1 MKQLRIVIPLL
12 TLVALFF
19 IFTGQQKQVDAQ
31 YTGANYVHLDSTDS
45 GIMYAHLERNGVVRF
60 DTTTWRG
67 VSIINNDGD
76 IVWVCRVDSLTANV
90 SKDSLKWQ
98 IDTMTRD
105 GRILETVYINMSN
118 TGSSAIS
125 STAIAAGNVWV
136 PDNSDAAASGSTS
149 GNEVYWADMS
159 AQYSPC
165 LGFKHTFTTKDD
177 DGTDGALRVYLY
189 PIVVK

>member
-1 MKQLRIVIPLL
+1 MKQLRVISLL

-98 IDTMTRD
+98 IDTMTWD
-105 GRILETVYINMSN
+105 GRILETVYIDMSA
-118 TGSSAIS
+118 TGASAIS
-125 STAIAAGNVWV
+125 STAIDAGNVWV
-136 PDNSDAAASGSTS
+136 PDNRTTVTTEA
-149 GNEVYWADMS
+149 YWADMS